1 MGCYV
6 PAASAR
12 LSAMDAIFTRMGAG
26 DNPRKQRS
34 TFLEEMSEAAVL
46 LRGATSRSLVVI
58 DELGRGTST
67 HDGVAIACAALQVR
81 EFEPLLWQCIP
92 GYECLESARFQRQN
106 RSPMIAHVRRSYH

>member
-1 MGCYV
+1 
-6 PAASAR
+6 
-12 LSAMDAIFTRMGAG
+12 MGAG

-67 HDGVAIACAALQVR
+67 HDGVAIACAALKVCKCEACRCGSKACKAYVPIFCGIFLPRIRIQVR
-81 EFEPLLWQCIP
+81 SLVVTC
-92 GYECLESARFQRQN
+92 CR
-106 RSPMIAHVRRSYH
+106 